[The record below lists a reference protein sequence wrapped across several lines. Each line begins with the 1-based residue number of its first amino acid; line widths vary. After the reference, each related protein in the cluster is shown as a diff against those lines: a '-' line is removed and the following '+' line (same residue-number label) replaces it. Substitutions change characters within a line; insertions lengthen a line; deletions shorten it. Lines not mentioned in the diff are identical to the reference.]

1 MNSGDDPYQ
10 SWLKNRRNIEISSDF
25 SREVMAR
32 ISELQSRDMAPPK
45 RDLLHGFLEWISRH
59 PTVQTV
65 ILAVGLLLGLAR
77 LLISSHI
84 VLSF

>member
-10 SWLKNRRNIEISSDF
+10 SWLEHRRNIEISSDF

-32 ISELQSRDMAPPK
+32 ISELESRDMATSK
-45 RDLLHGFLEWISRH
+45 RDFLHGCLEWISLH
-59 PTVQTV
+59 PAVQAAIFV
-65 ILAVGLLLGLAR
+65 VGLLLGLAR